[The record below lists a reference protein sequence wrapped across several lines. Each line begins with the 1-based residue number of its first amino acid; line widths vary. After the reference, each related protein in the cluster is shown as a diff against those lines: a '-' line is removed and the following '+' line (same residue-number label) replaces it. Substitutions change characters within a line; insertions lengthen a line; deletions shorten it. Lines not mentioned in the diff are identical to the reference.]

1 MSTMLM
7 QVIYCFVLTCKYGW
21 NCPLFLLG
29 GANQFHSAVFN
40 VSPIDPEWIGT
51 MIYNK
56 TE

>member
-7 QVIYCFVLTCKYGW
+7 LLFCAHMQIWMELSAF
-21 NCPLFLLG
+21 FLLG